1 MASSTMN
8 NGLPPLRLL
17 LALALALG
25 LAACGARPAEPPPL
39 AGTRIGGPFT
49 LIDQDGRPFASTRLA
64 GAYPIVYFGYTF
76 CPDICPTDLAMI
88 GKGLRAFEARDP
100 ARAAKVVP
108 VFISVDPARDRPAVL
123 KQFVAAFHPRLIG
136 LTGSDAEIAAVAKA
150 YAAPYAKQAPAKGAT
165 GYLMQHSAAAIL
177 FGPDGR
183 PIALVPVDAD
193 AGAVAAT
200 LAKWVR

>member
-1 MASSTMN
+1 MN
-8 NGLPPLRLL
+8 NGFPPLRLL
-17 LALALALG
+17 LALALALALG

-76 CPDICPTDLAMI
+76 CPDVCPTDLAMI

-123 KQFVAAFHPRLIG
+123 KQFVAAFHPRMIG
-136 LTGSDAEIAAVAKA
+136 LTGSEAAIAAVAKD
-150 YAAPYAKQAPAKGAT
+150 YAIFYQRKKPAAGTT
-165 GYLMQHSAAAIL
+165 GYMVDHSRQAVL
-177 FGPDGR
+177 FGPDGT
-183 PIALVPVDAD
+183 PIVLVPAD
-193 AGAVAAT
+193 AGGDAVAET
-200 LAKWVR
+200 LATWVR